1 MSEPI
6 KANEVN
12 KLNKIDETELYN
24 RYNTDDVFNRVVI
37 VGLLNLMNN
46 KICYDQIF
54 ENTVI
59 ENVHVP
65 CMYDF
70 GSS

>member
-12 KLNKIDETELYN
+12 KLNKIDDTELYN

-37 VGLLNLMNN
+37 VCLLNLMNN
-46 KICYDQIF
+46 KIR
-54 ENTVI
+54 
-59 ENVHVP
+59 
-65 CMYDF
+65 
-70 GSS
+70 